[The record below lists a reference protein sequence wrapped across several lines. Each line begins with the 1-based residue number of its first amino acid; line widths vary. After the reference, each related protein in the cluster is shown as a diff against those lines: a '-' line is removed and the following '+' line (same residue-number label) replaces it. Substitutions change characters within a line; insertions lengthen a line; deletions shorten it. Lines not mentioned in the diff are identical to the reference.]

1 MIELSRER
9 IEQLLHEEAVKKE
22 EPDTILRSIYTRY
35 MHLFEAY
42 YADIDALKEEKVA
55 GFRAYHE
62 ETKSLVKYYYM
73 DIPQD
78 ICEGIQ
84 AFEKECTEKLL
95 GPEWQKSLSGRYKEF
110 KEKNENQKKGEEALK
125 ADFTKQSL
133 SDFYE
138 AMDYVFREGFGTGS
152 KAAKGF
158 LDTIKMLF
166 GGEKQHAG

>member
-9 IEQLLHEEAVKKE
+9 IEQLLHE
-22 EPDTILRSIYTRY
+22 
-35 MHLFEAY
+35 
-42 YADIDALKEEKVA
+42 
-55 GFRAYHE
+55 
-62 ETKSLVKYYYM
+62 
-73 DIPQD
+73 
-78 ICEGIQ
+78 
-84 AFEKECTEKLL
+84 
-95 GPEWQKSLSGRYKEF
+95 PEWQKSLSGRYKEF

-158 LDTIKMLF
+158 LDTIKLF
-166 GGEKQHAG
+166 GGEKQHVG